1 MTSGLVPEPLYGSRM
16 SPFASC
22 SGKDFGQIGTSHM
35 DRRFWEKILP
45 ATLIALGIALGGYF
59 VGGRYT
65 VVPSER
71 GAAYVV
77 DRFDGTVKKC
87 KEYSDAAFC
96 MSMQNWGE
104 YYTPDTRPVAN
115 PEEVPAA
122 DAAMAP
128 AADAAAPR

>member
-1 MTSGLVPEPLYGSRM
+1 
-16 SPFASC
+16 
-22 SGKDFGQIGTSHM
+22 M

-45 ATLIALGIALGGYF
+45 ATVIALGIALAGYF

-87 KEYSDAAFC
+87 EEYYEVAYCSD
-96 MSMQNWGE
+96 MQNWGE
-104 YYTPDTRPVAN
+104 FYTPDTKPAAKPGEGPAVDAAAMAPGRAAYPD
-115 PEEVPAA
+115 EVPAA
-122 DAAMAP
+122 EAAMAP
-128 AADAAAPR
+128 R